1 MCVNQYNSHANKTL
15 HSSVA
20 NLKACTYAQVTNY
33 LIHNTHTAAVKGCTH
48 PLNKS
53 LLFHLLPTPPLSSL
67 LPPQAVFV
75 LSLSR
80 QVQSGCGRFLGQR
93 CLCNSYLGNFILLF
107 MSSPLLFL
115 LPALFPFSPSVPLAP
130 VHSLSITWF
139 GCHSYSHP
147 SPTCIIHFPPSG
159 FD

>member
-1 MCVNQYNSHANKTL
+1 MHLCTSHKLFNSQYAYSCCKRMYTSVKQIPPLSPPSHA
-15 HSSVA
+15 
-20 NLKACTYAQVTNY
+20 
-33 LIHNTHTAAVKGCTH
+33 
-48 PLNKS
+48 
-53 LLFHLLPTPPLSSL
+53 SSL

-75 LSLSR
+75 LSLSG

-93 CLCNSYLGNFILLF
+93 CLCNSCLGNFILLF

-130 VHSLSITWF
+130 VRSLSITWF

-147 SPTCIIHFPPSG
+147 SPTCVIHFPPSG

>member
-1 MCVNQYNSHANKTL
+1 MCFSQYNSHTNKML

-33 LIHNTHTAAVKGCTH
+33 LIHNTHTVAVKGCTY

-53 LLFHLLPTPPLSSL
+53 PPLSPPSHASSL

-75 LSLSR
+75 LSISG

-93 CLCNSYLGNFILLF
+93 CLCNSCLGNFTLLF
-107 MSSPLLFL
+107 MSSPFPLACFVSLLAFSTSSSRLLPLDHLVWVPLLF
-115 LPALFPFSPSVPLAP
+115 PPFPHLR
-130 VHSLSITWF
+130 HSLSSLRI
-139 GCHSYSHP
+139 
-147 SPTCIIHFPPSG
+147 
-159 FD
+159 

>member
-1 MCVNQYNSHANKTL
+1 MCFSKYNSHANKML

-53 LLFHLLPTPPLSSL
+53 PPLSPPSHASSL

-75 LSLSR
+75 LSISG

-93 CLCNSYLGNFILLF
+93 CLCNSCLGNFTLLF

-130 VHSLSITWF
+130 VRSLSITWF
-139 GCHSYSHP
+139 GCHSFSQP
-147 SPTCIIHFPPSG
+147 SPTCVIHFPPSG